1 MKKIIAL
8 VAFVGAMGALAGL
21 PSADVSRQAAA
32 ERVSI
37 LALMQVPAS
46 QGVRRYIPELGRY
59 GAVESMKVVSVPQ
72 SLPVEAYDAI

>member
-1 MKKIIAL
+1 
-8 VAFVGAMGALAGL
+8 MGN
-21 PSADVSRQAAA
+21 RAAA

-46 QGVRRYIPELGRY
+46 EGVRRYIPELGRY
-59 GAVESMKVVSVPQ
+59 HAVESMKIVSAPQ